1 MHPWP
6 HPTPRSFSLFD
17 QLTPDSFGGIYPNVH
32 VAQIPST
39 MSVELI
45 ITFGLIIVGL
55 IPLATILRSGA
66 TRAVLLL
73 LVAALVAGAWH
84 WQKGR
89 LKNEAHRMQRL
100 EKAPRESPPGNYVG
114 SSTCR
119 ACHPHEFTS
128 WHDSYHRTMTQY
140 PSAENV
146 RGNFDRVTLQF
157 DGDRYHLEKD
167 SQGYWVEMVDPDWKY
182 SQLLKQAAHREGRG
196 PAVIPEPNPPRA
208 RLPIT
213 LMTGSHHMQTY
224 WVPSRFGN
232 LQFNLPFTYVFE
244 SQRWAPRHDVFLLN
258 PDKHYS
264 MQLWNTVCL
273 TCHATAGQPRQNPQT
288 KQLDS
293 EAAELGISCE
303 ACHGPGGEHVR
314 ANQSPIRRYTQHSR
328 ASASRRARPIAPS
341 SGNPSVADSTIF
353 NPGQADHVK
362 ASETCGQCH
371 AIRLKVDSADWF
383 QHGLGFQAG
392 QDLEARAPLVHYED
406 PTAPG
411 TPDRKRSVMEGSFWK
426 DGQVRVSGRDFNGLA
441 ASPCYQRGELSC
453 LSCHSLHN
461 YQSTSHQ
468 LAPTMESNAACLQC
482 HEKTGT
488 DLEAHTHHS
497 PGSSGSLCFNC
508 HMPHTSYGLLKA
520 IRSHKIT
527 SPTVRETI
535 ETGRPNACNLCHLD
549 RPLAWTAERLATWY
563 RQPTSSLD
571 VTQTNASSAA
581 LLLLRGDAG
590 QRALIAWHAGW
601 SEAIH
606 AAGDEWLAPYLAE
619 LLVDPYSVVR
629 YIAQRSLRRLP
640 GFDHVDYDYLGPV
653 EQREQARQ
661 RVHHLWNQQRAS
673 RVNALSATKPGRSAV
688 FIRPDGS
695 LDEAPFRAQLGL
707 RNDRKMELLE

>member
-1 MHPWP
+1 MFGRH
-6 HPTPRSFSLFD
+6 
-17 QLTPDSFGGIYPNVH
+17 TPDSFGGNYPNVH
-32 VAQIPST
+32 VAQMPST

-45 ITFGLIIVGL
+45 ITCGLIVVGL
-55 IPLATILRSGA
+55 IPLATILRSGT

-73 LVAALVAGAWH
+73 LAAALGAGAWH

-89 LKNEAHRMQRL
+89 QQNEAHRTRL
-100 EKAPRESPPGNYVG
+100 LAKAPREGPLESYVG

-140 PSAENV
+140 PSPENV

-167 SQGYWVEMVDPDWKY
+167 DQGYWVEMVDPDWKY

-196 PAVIPEPNPPRA
+196 PAVSPEPNPPRT

-273 TCHATAGQPRQNPQT
+273 TCHATAGQPRQDPKN

-293 EAAELGISCE
+293 QAAEMGISCE

-314 ANQSPIRRYTQHSR
+314 ANQSPLRRYAQHSR
-328 ASASRRARPIAPS
+328 TSALGPARKSATSSASPE
-341 SGNPSVADSTIF
+341 VADPTIF
-353 NPGQADHVK
+353 NPGRANHAK

-383 QHGLGFQAG
+383 QHGLRFQAG

-406 PTAPG
+406 PIAPG
-411 TPDRKRSVMEGSFWK
+411 TPDRKRSVMEGSFWN

-461 YQSTSHQ
+461 YQNTAHQ

-482 HEKTGT
+482 HNKMGAN
-488 DLEAHTHHS
+488 LEAHTHHS
-497 PGSSGSLCFNC
+497 PGSSGSLCYNC

-549 RPLAWTAERLATWY
+549 RPLAWTADHLAAWY
-563 RQPTSSLD
+563 QQATPPLD
-571 VTQTNASSAA
+571 AAQTNVSSAA
-581 LLLLRGDAG
+581 LLLLCGDAG

-601 SEAIH
+601 SEAIQ
-606 AAGDEWLAPYLAE
+606 AAGHDWLAPYLAE

-640 GFDHVDYDYLGPV
+640 GFAQFDYDYLGPV

-661 RVHHLWNQQRAS
+661 RAHQFWDQQRAS
-673 RVNALSATKPGRSAV
+673 RASAPATTNKPGRSAV

-695 LDEAPFRAQLGL
+695 LDEPPFRAQLRL